1 MDIIGFIEGPLWY
14 FSATVFVAGALWRL
28 AGILRFGRKPDLSVP
43 RGSALAWAVRG
54 FFLHFVPHGG
64 FGRRTA
70 FHLFAGYLF
79 HIGLFAL
86 LFWAAPHVAFLEKRV
101 LGFGWE
107 PLPHWGFV
115 IAAEAAFAGLI
126 LLWFRRISDPVLRT
140 ISDADDHIGSWLTFV
155 VMLTGCLAL
164 QESHAELRALHM
176 LTVELWLI
184 YFPFSR
190 LMHAVT
196 FVFSRSYTGATYG
209 RRGVTP

>member
-79 HIGLFAL
+79 HIGLLLL
-86 LFWAAPHVAFLEKRV
+86 LFWAAPHVAFLERRV

-115 IAAEAAFAGLI
+115 VAAEAAFAGLI